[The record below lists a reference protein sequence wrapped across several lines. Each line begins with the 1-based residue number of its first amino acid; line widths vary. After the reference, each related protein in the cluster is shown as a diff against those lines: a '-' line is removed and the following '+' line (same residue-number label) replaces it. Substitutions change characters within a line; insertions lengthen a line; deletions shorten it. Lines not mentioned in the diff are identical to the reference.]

1 MIKSKCFSDKNY
13 LIIGMGKTGC
23 SIYKTL
29 ISSKANPYFWE
40 DNPKISRKMQKKGY
54 QKFSKKVDQID
65 YIIPSPGINI
75 KGRTAHKLIKKLK
88 SKKTK
93 ILSELDL
100 FQIYLNNLK
109 HRKKVKIIAVTG
121 TNGKSTTVSLIHHI
135 LKQNKLN
142 SQLAGNIGKPIF
154 NIRPTKKGFYI
165 IELSSYQLECSN
177 IFQPDIACILNLT
190 PDHLERH
197 KSMISYA
204 KAKLNIFKNLNSSK
218 KGFYDNDPFLNKI
231 IKKNFTKDKLIN
243 IRPINKDIKKSY
255 EDLKKNEKKLLRSN
269 QNFKFSYEIL
279 RELGLS
285 NYKIFNSMNTFKGLK
300 YRQQI
305 IYSDQKKIFIN
316 DSKSTNYYSLLDA
329 LKKFREIILICGGLE
344 KSKDINI
351 LDNNLKQI
359 KKVIIIGENSNTL
372 FKYFEHKVSTV
383 YARKLNLAI
392 IEIRN
397 YLKINNEFN
406 TVLFSPGA
414 ASFDQYDNFEERGKH
429 FNNLVTRL
437 TK

>member
-154 NIRPTKKGFYI
+154 DIGPAKQGFYI

-359 KKVIIIGENSNTL
+359 KKVIIIGEN
-372 FKYFEHKVSTV
+372 
-383 YARKLNLAI
+383 
-392 IEIRN
+392 
-397 YLKINNEFN
+397 
-406 TVLFSPGA
+406 
-414 ASFDQYDNFEERGKH
+414 
-429 FNNLVTRL
+429 
-437 TK
+437 